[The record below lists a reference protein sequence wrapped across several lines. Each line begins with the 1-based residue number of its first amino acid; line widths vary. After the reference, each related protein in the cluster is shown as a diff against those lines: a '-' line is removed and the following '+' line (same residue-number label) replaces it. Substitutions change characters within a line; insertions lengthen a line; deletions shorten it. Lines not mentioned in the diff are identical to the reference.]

1 MTCTADS
8 HDHVLS
14 IGPQALRNRP
24 SPLTA
29 YLTAAF
35 VIGMALFAS
44 ATPSPL
50 YGIYGSLW
58 RLSPGEIAGIYATY
72 ALGVLVSLLL
82 AGRVSDEVG
91 RKPMLLV
98 AVGGIIVSTALYM
111 LADSAMWLA
120 AARLLQGVATG
131 LALST
136 ASAAL
141 LDLHPRH
148 DAAATGIA
156 NGVASASGSGLGL
169 LVSSLVVQ
177 CLPDRRILPYAIQGA
192 LLLVLAFLTRRLPE
206 PPPRRPGPRV
216 QLTPAWTNVPVSIRR
231 PFTLAA
237 LAVLSSWMLNGLF
250 LSLGPTLASSILA
263 TSSVLGSGTVVASLS
278 GAAAVA
284 MLLSGRSDPKRSAGR
299 GSLTLAAGA
308 ALMTV
313 AAACSSAPLFIIA
326 TIVSGGGFGV
336 TFLGGLRSLSAAM
349 PVAHRAGVM
358 SAFYLVAY
366 GAVSLPAIAA
376 GLLVSVVGLRSTF
389 ECFGGA
395 VALLAL
401 AVSAAANAQ
410 PPNRAPGPA

>member
-1 MTCTADS
+1 MTCTAGS

-14 IGPQALRNRP
+14 VGPQALPNRL
-24 SPLTA
+24 SPQTA

-35 VIGMALFAS
+35 VIGLALFAS

-58 RLSPGEIAGIYATY
+58 HLSPGEITGIYAIY

-91 RKPMLLV
+91 RKPMLLA

-192 LLLVLAFLTRRLPE
+192 LLLVLVFLTRRLPE
-206 PPPRRPGPRV
+206 PSPRRPGPRV
-216 QLTPAWTNVPVSIRR
+216 HLTPAWPSVPVSIR
-231 PFTLAA
+231 PAFTLAA
-237 LAVLSSWMLNGLF
+237 LAVLSSWMLNGRF

-284 MLLSGRSDPKRSAGR
+284 MLLTGRSDPGLSAGR
-299 GSLTLAAGA
+299 GSLALAAGA
-308 ALMTV
+308 GLMTV
-313 AAACSSAPLFIIA
+313 AAACSSAPLFIVA
-326 TIVSGGGFGV
+326 TIVSGASFGV

-349 PVAHRAGVM
+349 PAAHRAGIM

-376 GLLVSVVGLRSTF
+376 GLLVSVLGLRSTF
-389 ECFGGA
+389 ECFGGS

-401 AVSAAANAQ
+401 AVSAAANVQ
-410 PPNRAPGPA
+410 RLNRARGPA

>member
-1 MTCTADS
+1 MTCTAGS

-14 IGPQALRNRP
+14 VGPQALRSQL
-24 SPLTA
+24 SPPIA

-35 VIGMALFAS
+35 TIGLALFAS

-58 RLSPGEIAGIYATY
+58 RLSPGEITGIYATY

-156 NGVASASGSGLGL
+156 NGVASASGSALGL
-169 LVSSLVVQ
+169 FVSSLVVQ

-206 PPPRRPGPRV
+206 PSPRRPGPRV
-216 QLTPAWTNVPVSIRR
+216 HLTPAWPNVPVSIRP

-263 TSSVLGSGTVVASLS
+263 TSSVLGSGIVVASLS

-284 MLLSGRSDPKRSAGR
+284 MLLSGRSDPRLSASR

-308 ALMTV
+308 GLMTV
-313 AAACSSAPLFIIA
+313 AAACSSAPLFIVA
-326 TIVSGGGFGV
+326 TIVSGAGFGV

-349 PVAHRAGVM
+349 PAAHRAGIM

-366 GAVSLPAIAA
+366 GAVSLPSIAA
-376 GLLVSVVGLRSTF
+376 GLLVSVLGLRSTF
-389 ECFGGA
+389 EYFGGS

-401 AVSAAANAQ
+401 AVSAAANVQ
-410 PPNRAPGPA
+410 GPSRAPGPA